1 MPSRSRLNFKRLQYK
16 GTATSADLDNQGY
29 LYLFLWLF
37 LFVFRVFCI
46 SMCLQPYI
54 LLVDT
59 GDGWDILEGKGK
71 RNGAGI
77 EV

>member
-1 MPSRSRLNFKRLQYK
+1 MVISIYFF
-16 GTATSADLDNQGY
+16 GI
-29 LYLFLWLF
+29 
-37 LFVFRVFCI
+37 CI
-46 SMCLQPYI
+46 GMCLQPYI